1 MEIIPRGALRALT
14 PADNLW
20 LYNSK
25 LKLFRKEVFLG
36 IGDDG
41 SAWSEVTEAEKLELE
56 KAFENEIPVDQN
68 EATTETEQ
76 KAQAYDIITGG
87 GE

>member
-36 IGDDG
+36 IEDNGND
-41 SAWSEVTEAEKLELE
+41 WSEITEAEKLELE
-56 KAFENEIPVDQN
+56 KAFENEIPLDQD
-68 EATTETEQ
+68 EATKEDLYNALAEL
-76 KAQAYDIITGG
+76 GV
-87 GE
+87 E